1 MKVNKRIK
9 TLLDLVPFGCKNVI
23 DVGADHGILS
33 YLILVNNKSEFV
45 LATDISEKCLEKAE
59 KLLQPYI
66 SCNRARCMVLD
77 GLNGVQDYKN
87 DLTIIAGMG
96 GHEIVKI
103 LTNIIDKS
111 MFDKFLFQPMQDADV
126 LRYYLSRNGYNVII
140 DLIIEDKGKYY
151 SVILTKYDGLSQPFD
166 EVECFFGKYCRIDKS
181 EDYIKFV
188 NYTHKVLLSRKE
200 YLTKKDLL
208 KLEFC
213 ENILSK

>member
-23 DVGADHGILS
+23 DFGTDHGILS

-66 SCNRARCMVLD
+66 SCNRAKCLVLD

-103 LTNIIDKS
+103 LTNIIDKG
-111 MFDKFLFQPMQDADV
+111 MFDKFLLQPMQDADV
-126 LRYYLSRNGYNVII
+126 LRYYLSRNGYNVMV

-200 YLTKKDLL
+200 YLIKKDLL

>member
-9 TLLDLVPFGCKNVI
+9 VLLDLVPNGCKRVI

-33 YLILVNNKSEFV
+33 YLILENNKSEFV
-45 LATDISEKCLEKAE
+45 IATDISKKCLDKAE

-66 SCNRARCMVLD
+66 SSDRAVCIVSD
-77 GLNGVQDYKN
+77 GLNGVEDLKN

-103 LTNIIDKS
+103 LSNIIDKS
-111 MFDKFLFQPMQDADV
+111 TLDRFLLQPMQDADV
-126 LRYYLSRNGYNVII
+126 LRYYLSRNGYTII
-140 DLIIEDKGKYY
+140 NDLIIEDKGKFY
-151 SVILTKYDGLSQPFD
+151 SVILTKYTGLSQPLD
-166 EVECFFGKYCRIDKS
+166 EVECFFGKDCRVDNS
-181 EDYIKFV
+181 EDFIKFV
-188 NYTHKVLLSRKE
+188 NYTHKVLLERKE

>member
-66 SCNRARCMVLD
+66 SCNRAKCMVLD

-103 LTNIIDKS
+103 LTNIIDKRIITAS
-111 MFDKFLFQPMQDADV
+111 DFTKNENTGG
-126 LRYYLSRNGYNVII
+126 YYLSRNGYNVII